1 MSEKLRL
8 PAEESYAAELKAL
21 AAGDSGSRPPGWALS
36 PRVVV
41 TYLWAARLATAR

>member
-21 AAGDSGSRPPGWALS
+21 AAGDSGAHRAGRSHRGLS
-36 PRVVV
+36 
-41 TYLWAARLATAR
+41 